1 MIQEKTAKKA
11 PCGPN
16 EEINEPLILD
26 DFPMDAIQFY
36 NCYGQHMVNREEEP
50 GCCGCGGTL
59 RKTWDG
65 RVIDRSISLPF
76 RFPESNS
83 SGYQSRF
90 CCTGFCYPQSRIA
103 AVLFVDNN
111 VGIYEV
117 NQAQAVISFRFSG
130 CYMAKFTY
138 DNRIFVCH
146 ITSKG
151 SLTERGDCREGWDS
165 FVRNNRQKISDM
177 VVFKPVTIR
186 SDLYAQFQ
194 KLGDR
199 KYTICGLITPNNSC
213 YALLMDVYTCQVHST
228 LIESGSKLSNGLIS
242 E

>member
-1 MIQEKTAKKA
+1 
-11 PCGPN
+11 
-16 EEINEPLILD
+16 
-26 DFPMDAIQFY
+26 
-36 NCYGQHMVNREEEP
+36 
-50 GCCGCGGTL
+50 
-59 RKTWDG
+59 
-65 RVIDRSISLPF
+65 
-76 RFPESNS
+76 
-83 SGYQSRF
+83 
-90 CCTGFCYPQSRIA
+90 
-103 AVLFVDNN
+103 
-111 VGIYEV
+111 
-117 NQAQAVISFRFSG
+117 
-130 CYMAKFTY
+130 MAKFTY